1 MKEQPEHLTS
11 NISFKTIATQKAE
24 YDKIARSHNL
34 SIGEWVR
41 SIVEM
46 NKYSYGRVGEPSE
59 MELEKD
65 ETIKKLQE
73 ENELMKSRNEFAK
86 NLNREIEKENLQLKS
101 KVSEANKESV
111 LKTRIIEAKNKQ
123 LEQARIEVSEAN
135 YRLSEITNNINNMIK
150 SKNEWDFQE
159 ATRISDLNSLLVIKD
174 SVSLTQKRS

>member
-46 NKYSYGRVGEPSE
+46 NKYSYGRLGEPSE
-59 MELEKD
+59 TELEKD

-86 NLNREIEKENLQLKS
+86 NLNHELESENLELKS
-101 KVSEANKESV
+101 KLDAAKKELEFMQV
-111 LKTRIIEAKNKQ
+111 TLEINRKDLK
-123 LEQARIEVSEAN
+123 QARIEIN
-135 YRLSEITNNINNMIK
+135 KLNKQQSEIANKINKMIDNV
-150 SKNEWDFQE
+150 NEWDFQKFSL
-159 ATRISDLNSLLVIKD
+159 ILGLKSLLELAE
-174 SVSLTQKRS
+174 SVEISKL